1 MINPDPWSEWK
12 AVKTDG
18 ESNEWTKYQDENP
31 VKVGDTSDSGVDPL
45 GAIAAGALATL
56 IGKGIGTAIGAAF
69 ADGGLVKGIHQAKP
83 KTEKQAKSLRQTRQ
97 KHAEFKNGLAFA
109 DGGGVNPDEFE
120 QEADQVL
127 AMCALARQVS
137 KIIDPSNA
145 DDPEAIQST
154 AAFLLEYSDEEE
166 RQGWIVDF
174 LDSFDPNGSVLAVL
188 SQAFA
193 TPESGQVVT
202 DDVAMANGG
211 KVGVKL
217 AGGGFLN
224 GNLGIALGAGADEWN
239 RQRVLAMQMGRYD
252 TEQKL
257 SKPELDTIDEA
268 TAARRST
275 LKARDAENQANA
287 SMIDDRT
294 TNARLKLANDNAEAV
309 SQAYGRLGQY
319 KDDIQGGIGYLNKAN
334 LPQMGGGTATGLAFD
349 GKGANV
355 TLSDG
360 RTVQIPQS
368 SLDRGTQALGGKYH
382 ITQDKYSGD
391 IIQTRE
397 NSGDVKI
404 ISSPS
409 GQTNKPFSLAQDAT
423 NKQIEISRQKISGM
437 SPDEIRLKT
446 AKATDTGRPNE
457 QYDPTLAQHVRLA
470 NKRKYGQDDWFDSQG
485 QSNQAPAQQQPAA
498 QNIGAKFAA
507 DPEVRGYKMGN
518 RTARG
523 VEVLDSNGNLKGYY
537 N

>member
-1 MINPDPWSEWK
+1 MNTNPWAAWK
-12 AVKTDG
+12 SD
-18 ESNEWTKYQDENP
+18 NP
-31 VKVGDTSDSGVDPL
+31 VKVSDTSGSGVDPL

-56 IGKGIGTAIGAAF
+56 LGKGIGAAIGAAF
-69 ADGGLVKGIHQAKP
+69 ADGGLVQGIHQAKP

-97 KHAEFKNGLAFA
+97 KHAEFKSGLAFA
-109 DGGGVNPDEFE
+109 DGGCANPDELE
-120 QEADQVL
+120 QESDHAL

-145 DDPEAIQST
+145 NDPDAIQSA

-224 GNLGIALGAGADEWN
+224 GNMGIALGAGADEWN

-257 SKPELDTIDEA
+257 AKPELDTIDEA

-294 TNARLKLANDNAEAV
+294 TNARLKLANDNADIE
-309 SQAYGRLGQY
+309 SQSYGRLGQY
-319 KDDIQGGIGYLNKAN
+319 KDDTQGGIGYLNKAN
-334 LPQMGGGTATGLAFD
+334 LPQLGGGTATGLAFD
-349 GKGANV
+349 DKGANV

-368 SLDRGTQALGGKYH
+368 SLDRGSQALGGKYH

-423 NKQIEISRQKISGM
+423 NKQIEISRQKVSGL
-437 SPDEIRLKT
+437 SPEEIRRRTSKT
-446 AKATDTGRPNE
+446 GDTGRDNPD
-457 QYDPTLAQHVRLA
+457 YDPILAQHVRLA
-470 NKRKYGQDDWFDSQG
+470 NKRKYGTDDWYDQQGPTQANPQPNASQRFG
-485 QSNQAPAQQQPAA
+485 SDPAM
-498 QNIGAKFAA
+498 
-507 DPEVRGYKMGN
+507 RGHKMGN
-518 RTARG
+518 QTDKG
-523 VEVLDSNGNLKGYY
+523 IEVLDSSGKLIGFYK
-537 N
+537 